1 MSFLSMTPFGNLLGG
16 ILGDRIGVTDTLTI
30 AGIVCILGSIYFSRK
45 LPALK
50 KIVYKIYERKGII
63 TSVES

>member
-16 ILGDRIGVTDTLTI
+16 ILGDRIGVTDTLII
-30 AGIVCILGSIYFSRK
+30 AGIFCILGSIYFSRQ
-45 LPALK
+45 LPTLK

-63 TSVES
+63 NS

>member
-1 MSFLSMTPFGNLLGG
+1 MTPFGHLLGR
-16 ILGDRIGVTDTLTI
+16 ILGDRIGVTDTSII
-30 AGIVCILGSIYFSRK
+30 AGIVCILDSIYFSLQ

-63 TSVES
+63 TS

>member
-1 MSFLSMTPFGNLLGG
+1 MSFLSVTPFGNLLGG
-16 ILGDRIGVTDTLTI
+16 ILGDRIGVTDTLII
-30 AGIVCILGSIYFSRK
+30 AGIVCILGSIYFSRQ

-63 TSVES
+63 TS